1 MENELI
7 FSLDKISDSLKKL
20 EVCTKSINE
29 FTGQILKLNESCIN
43 LSNTTENMDSTNIL
57 DYINSFNMAVTTA
70 NNVADLEKI
79 VRKLGGTINNITPVF
94 LGTELATKLA
104 TAATTVFSEALTFLA
119 GHPII
124 AVIGAIGLVVGAFAI
139 FNTSNDEV
147 VEKTDQVS
155 ESIEKQRE
163 RLDELNESLAS
174 TATNHKD
181 KINSIMGEYSVLSTC
196 IDKLQELGKDNSTVK
211 NVEQA
216 KYYMEQINGILPD
229 SVKLTADNKIEWIK
243 SADAIKKNIELIKEK
258 AIADQQ
264 MAKSQEIFGKELE
277 IKREFAQ
284 AQQEYNGSLREFAT
298 LKEREGELSDQEK
311 LRYAELQEQLPQLE
325 ENYYKASF
333 SMSELGKA
341 TSELTLSTEALS
353 GTAAEKGAY
362 MAEVWTQLNEDGTVS
377 FASLGTALNEFNLKY
392 QELSNSNSEASQKEA
407 EIYKEASK
415 NIKETMIDK
424 AYQYGLSYSQM
435 IDLAKKNG
443 IELNAIDLESL
454 KRSYDQYKQNG
465 DARLRYQLENNGQS
479 ILNEQMMFTD
489 LSVLQKG
496 QLSNALERF
505 IKAGDDQGF
514 GYMLGLFNTI
524 KENNGKV
531 DELTQKMIDDLEE
544 RAKNADPRI
553 KVNVDEPTE
562 NEYENINT
570 SADKGLKDQTLGVN
584 VKPNGS
590 GFSIL
595 GYKIN
600 FNWWPFAEGG
610 FPETGELFVAREAGP
625 ELVGRING
633 KTAVANND
641 QIVSGISSG
650 VYNAV
655 RSAMQGKGGNGNMNI
670 HATFVM
676 DGEVV
681 GKQVIKYHNGVV
693 KRTGTTPL
701 MI

>member
-1 MENELI
+1 MENDFI
-7 FSLDKISDSLKKL
+7 SSLDKIVDSLKRL
-20 EVCTKSINE
+20 DVSTKSLTE
-29 FTGQILKLNESCIN
+29 FSREIKN
-43 LSNTTENMDSTNIL
+43 LGDAYLQLITASSQLDS
-57 DYINSFNMAVTTA
+57 
-70 NNVADLEKI
+70 
-79 VRKLGGTINNITPVF
+79 NNIMSYFQNFNTIITSIEAVSN
-94 LGTELATKLA
+94 LGNTIHDFGEVLIPFISSLGVTEGAVGALS
-104 TAATTVFSEALTFLA
+104 AAFTFLA

-139 FNTSNDEV
+139 FNTSNDEA
-147 VEKTDQVS
+147 VEKTDQAS

-174 TATNHKD
+174 TASNHKD
-181 KINSIMGEYSVLSTC
+181 KINSIMGEYGVLSTC
-196 IDKLQELGKDNSTVK
+196 VDKLQELGKDNSTVE

-216 KYYMEQINGILPD
+216 KYYMEQINGILPN
-229 SVKLTADNKIEWIK
+229 SVKLTEDNKIEWIK
-243 SADAIKKNIELIKEK
+243 SADAIKRNIELIKEK

-377 FASLGTALNEFNLKY
+377 FASLGTALNEFNLKH
-392 QELSNSNSEASQKEA
+392 QELSNSNSEASRKEA
-407 EIYKEASK
+407 EIYKEASE

-443 IELNAIDLESL
+443 IELNATDLESL

-531 DELTQKMIDDLEE
+531 DGLTQKMIDDLEE

-553 KVNVDEPTE
+553 KVNVDEPTK
-562 NEYENINT
+562 NEYENVNT
-570 SADKGLKDQTLGVN
+570 SADRGLKDQTLGVN
-584 VKPNGS
+584 IKPNGS
-590 GFSIL
+590 GFSIF